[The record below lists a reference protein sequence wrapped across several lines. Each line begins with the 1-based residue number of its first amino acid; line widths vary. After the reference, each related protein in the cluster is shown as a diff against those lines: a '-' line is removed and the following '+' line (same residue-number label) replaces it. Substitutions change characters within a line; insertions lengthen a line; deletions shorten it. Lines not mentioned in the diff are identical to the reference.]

1 MSLQEIE
8 EADMNWK
15 DIEEIMES
23 PNCWAV
29 VKRYDRDWCRLIRK
43 DTEKVVYEGTT
54 GVILTILEDTCEVEK
69 SEKRKERE
77 RKRLLK
83 ELEKEVEDY
92 E

>member
-29 VKRYDRDWCRLIRK
+29 VKRCDRDLCHLIRK
-43 DTEKVVYEGTT
+43 DTQEVVFEATT
-54 GVILTILEDTCEVEK
+54 GVILTILEDTCGVEK

-77 RKRLLK
+77 KKRFLK
-83 ELEKEVEDY
+83 DLEEEVEDY